1 MAKGPKQDP
10 HAKREAEKYDQPI
23 PSREFILEFLEQ
35 AEGPLNRNELTK
47 ALQLKDYQDVEAL
60 RRRLKAMER
69 DGQLMRN
76 RKGAYGLVDKMDLI
90 RGRVQAHRDGFGFVV
105 PLEGGED
112 LYLNSRQ
119 MNTVFDGDEVI
130 CRSAG
135 FDRRGKQEG
144 TIVEVIGRNTQ
155 QLVGRLFDENGVVFV
170 APDNARINHDII
182 IPREAVGNAQVEQ
195 YVMVEITS
203 QPGWRNPPTGRVVEV
218 LGEHMAPGMEID
230 VAIRAHNI
238 PHVWPEEAVREAQ
251 ALASEPTEEDKL
263 HRVDLRKLPFVTIDG
278 EDARDFDDA
287 VYCKG
292 KLTGGWRLWVAI
304 ADVSHYV
311 QVGSALDQ
319 EATLRGNSVY
329 FPERVVPMLP
339 EALSNGLCSLKP
351 EVDRLCMVCEMTIS
365 SKGKLSGYKFF
376 EGVMHSHARLT
387 YNKVGAILDK
397 GHADSKA
404 LRKEYK
410 KVVPDLEQLH
420 RLYKALRKARSIR
433 GAIDF
438 ETTET
443 RIVFGEDRKI
453 ENIVPVLRNDAHK
466 LIEECMLAANV
477 AAAKFL
483 ERHQL
488 PALYRVHEGP
498 TEEKLETLRKFLGE
512 LALDLGGGD
521 KPGPDDYQRLL
532 AGLNDRPDAHIIQ
545 TMMLRSLRQAVY
557 QPENLGHFGLHYK
570 AYGHFTSPIRRYPDL
585 LMHRAIRH
593 IVRSDV
599 ASTKVERVKG
609 AGTLAKKAIYP
620 YDMGD
625 MLVMGEQSSMT
636 ERRADDATRDVVA
649 WLKCEYLEDRVGDT
663 FEGVIS
669 AVTGFGLFVELVDV
683 YVEGLVHVSA
693 LDSDYY
699 HFDAV
704 KQRLLGERTGTSFQ
718 LGDNVSVRVMRVS
731 LDDKKID
738 LELVEGSSRA
748 KRRKARSG
756 PAGKGGG
763 SNSDTGSD
771 SRPPKKKGGKK
782 PAKTGGKKSG
792 AGKGGAKGSGR
803 KPSGGK
809 SSSGKKSGAKSG
821 NADGGTGKSVRKR
834 KR

>member
-1 MAKGPKQDP
+1 MAKSPSDKDP
-10 HAKREAEKYDQPI
+10 HADREAQNYEQPI
-23 PSREFILEFLEQ
+23 PSREFIMDFLEQ
-35 AEGPLNRNELTK
+35 AEGPLNRNQLTK
-47 ALQLKDYQDVEAL
+47 ALELKDYQDVEAL

-76 RKGAYGLVDKMDLI
+76 RKGAYGLVAKMDLV
-90 RGRVQAHRDGFGFVV
+90 RGRVSAHRDGYGFLM
-105 PLEGGED
+105 PQEGGDD

-119 MNTVFDGDEVI
+119 MSTVFDGDEVI

-135 FDRRGKQEG
+135 YDHRGKLEG
-144 TIVEVIGRNTQ
+144 VIVEVINRNTQ

-182 IPREAVGNAQVEQ
+182 IPREAVGDAAVEQ

-203 QPGWRNPPTGRVVEV
+203 QPGWRKPPTGRVVEV

-230 VAIRAHNI
+230 VAIRTHNI
-238 PHVWPEEAVREAQ
+238 PHVWPEEVERESQ
-251 ALASEPTEEDKL
+251 ALASEPLEEDKV
-263 HRVDLRKLPFVTIDG
+263 HRVDLRDLPFVTIDG

-287 VYCKG
+287 VYCEAK
-292 KLTGGWRLWVAI
+292 KSGGWRLWVAI

-365 SKGKLSGYKFF
+365 AAGKLTGYKFF

-387 YNKVGAILDK
+387 YNKVGAILDPQNP
-397 GHADSKA
+397 DSKP
-404 LRKEYK
+404 LRIEYK
-410 KVVPDLEQLH
+410 KVVKDLEELH
-420 RLYKALRKARSIR
+420 ALYKVLRVARSQR

-443 RIVFGEDRKI
+443 RMVFGAERKI
-453 ENIVPVLRNDAHK
+453 DQIIPVVRNDAHK

-483 ERHQL
+483 EKHNV
-488 PALYRVHEGP
+488 PALFRVHEGP
-498 TEEKLETLRKFLGE
+498 TEEKLEALRKFLGE
-512 LALDLGGGD
+512 LALDLSGGN
-521 KPGPDDYQRLL
+521 KPGPDDYQVLL
-532 AGLNDRPDAHIIQ
+532 SQLDGRPDAHIIQ

-557 QPENLGHFGLHYK
+557 QPENLGHFGLNYD

-585 LMHRAIRH
+585 LVHRAIRH
-593 IVRSDV
+593 IVRSNMDSKQVKRVEGADV
-599 ASTKVERVKG
+599 
-609 AGTLAKKAIYP
+609 LAKKTIYP
-620 YDMGD
+620 YEMPDL
-625 MLVMGEQSSMT
+625 LVLGEQCSMT
-636 ERRADDATRDVVA
+636 ERRADDATREVVA
-649 WLKCEYLEDRVGDT
+649 WLKCEYLQDRVGDT

-669 AVTGFGLFVELVDV
+669 AVTGFGLFVDLVDV

-693 LDSDYY
+693 LASDYY
-699 HFDAV
+699 HFDPI
-704 KQRLLGERTGTSFQ
+704 KQRLIGERTGTSFQ
-718 LGDNVSVRVMRVS
+718 LGDSVKVQVARVS

-748 KRRKARSG
+748 KRRAEKSGKPVKKGDKRPVIKKKKDDKKAV
-756 PAGKGGG
+756 
-763 SNSDTGSD
+763 
-771 SRPPKKKGGKK
+771 KKGGKK
-782 PAKTGGKKSG
+782 AAPKSS
-792 AGKGGAKGSGR
+792 AGKG
-803 KPSGGK
+803 
-809 SSSGKKSGAKSG
+809 
-821 NADGGTGKSVRKR
+821 VRKR
-834 KR
+834 KRK

>member
-1 MAKGPKQDP
+1 MAKRLTDKDP
-10 HAKREAEKYDQPI
+10 HADREAQNYEQPI
-23 PSREFILEFLEQ
+23 PSREFIMEFLGQ
-35 AEGPLNRNELTK
+35 AEGPLNRNQLTK
-47 ALQLKDYQDVEAL
+47 ALELKEYQDVEAL

-76 RKGAYGLVDKMDLI
+76 RKGAYGLVDKMDLV
-90 RGRVQAHRDGFGFVV
+90 RGRVSAHRDGYGFLL
-105 PLEGGED
+105 PQEGGDD

-119 MNTVFDGDEVI
+119 MSTVFDGDEVI

-135 FDRRGKQEG
+135 YDHRGKKEG
-144 TIVEVIGRNTQ
+144 VIVEVINRNTR
-155 QLVGRLFDENGVVFV
+155 QLVGRLFDENGVTFV

-182 IPREAVGNAQVEQ
+182 IPREAVGDAEAEQ
-195 YVMVEITS
+195 YVMVEVTN
-203 QPGWRNPPTGRVVEV
+203 QPGWRKPPTGRVVEV

-238 PHVWPEEAVREAQ
+238 PHVWPEEAEREAL
-251 ALASEPTEEDKL
+251 ALSAEPLEEDKL

-287 VYCKG
+287 VYCESR
-292 KLTGGWRLWVAI
+292 LLGGWTLWVAI

-365 SKGKLSGYKFF
+365 KAGLVSDYKFF

-387 YNKVGAILDK
+387 YNKVGSMLDK
-397 GHADSKA
+397 ADEEYKP

-410 KVVPDLEQLH
+410 HVLKDIEQLH
-420 RLYKALRKARSIR
+420 KLYKTLRKARSKR

-443 RIVFGEDRKI
+443 RIVFGKDRKI
-453 ENIVPVLRNDAHK
+453 ADIVPVVRNDAHK
-466 LIEECMLAANV
+466 MIEECMLAANV

-483 ERHQL
+483 EGHKV

-498 TEEKLETLRKFLGE
+498 TEEKLESLRKFLGE

-521 KPGPDDYQRLL
+521 KPTPDDYQRLL
-532 AGLNDRPDAHIIQ
+532 SQLGDRPDAHIIQ
-545 TMMLRSLRQAVY
+545 TMLLRSLRQAVY
-557 QPENLGHFGLHYK
+557 QPENLGHFGLNYD

-585 LMHRAIRH
+585 LVHRAIRH
-593 IVRSDV
+593 VVRSEMKTGQV
-599 ASTKVERVKG
+599 TRVKG
-609 AGTLAKKAIYP
+609 ADVLAKKKIYP
-620 YDMGD
+620 YGTPEL
-625 MLVMGEQSSMT
+625 LVMGEQCSMS

-649 WLKCEYLEDRVGDT
+649 WLKCEYLQDRVGDN

-669 AVTGFGLFVELVDV
+669 AVTGFGLFVELVSV

-699 HFDAV
+699 HFDAA
-704 KQRLLGERTGTSFQ
+704 KQRLVGERSGTSFQ
-718 LGDNVSVRVMRVS
+718 LGDKVIVQVARVS

-738 LELVEGSSRA
+738 LELVEGSTRA
-748 KRRKARSG
+748 KRRSARSAK
-756 PAGKGGG
+756 PLKGK
-763 SNSDTGSD
+763 D
-771 SRPPKKKGGKK
+771 KK
-782 PAKTGGKKSG
+782 PATKKKADKKTTTKAGPGRSGKAG
-792 AGKGGAKGSGR
+792 AGKG
-803 KPSGGK
+803 
-809 SSSGKKSGAKSG
+809 
-821 NADGGTGKSVRKR
+821 VRKR
-834 KR
+834 IRKEK

>member
-1 MAKGPKQDP
+1 MANSPTNQDP
-10 HAKREAEKYDQPI
+10 HADREAKKYDQPI
-23 PSREFILEFLEQ
+23 PSREFILDFLEK
-35 AEGPLNRNELTK
+35 ADGPLNRNQLTK
-47 ALQLKDYQDVEAL
+47 ALELKDYQDVEAL

-76 RKGAYGLVDKMDLI
+76 RKGAYGLVEKMDLVK
-90 RGRVQAHRDGFGFVV
+90 GRVSAHRDGYGFVI
-105 PLEGGED
+105 PDEGGDD

-119 MNTVFDGDEVI
+119 MSTVFDGDDVI
-130 CRSAG
+130 CRNAG
-135 FDRRGKQEG
+135 TGQRGKQEG
-144 TIVEVIGRNTQ
+144 VIVEVLIRNTR

-182 IPREAVGNAQVEQ
+182 IPREAIGAAEVEQ
-195 YVMVEITS
+195 YVMVEITG
-203 QPGWRNPPTGRVVEV
+203 QPGWRSPPTGRVVEV

-238 PHVWPEEAVREAQ
+238 PHAWPEEAEREAL
-251 ALASEPTEEDKL
+251 ALSAEPLEEDKL
-263 HRVDLRKLPFVTIDG
+263 NRVDLRNLAFVTIDG

-287 VYCKG
+287 VYCES
-292 KLTGGWRLWVAI
+292 KLLGGWTLWVAI

-311 QVGSALDQ
+311 KVGSALDQ

-365 SKGKLSGYKFF
+365 KTGQVSAYKFF

-387 YNKVGAILDK
+387 YNKVGAMLDK
-397 GHADSKA
+397 QHEEYKS

-410 KVVPDLEQLH
+410 PVLKDIEQLH
-420 RLYKALRKARSIR
+420 KLYKVLRKARSKR

-443 RIVFGEDRKI
+443 RIVFGKDRKI
-453 ENIVPVLRNDAHK
+453 EEIVPVVRNDAHK
-466 LIEECMLAANV
+466 MIEECMLAANV

-483 ERHQL
+483 EGHDV

-498 TEEKLETLRKFLGE
+498 TEEKLESLRKFLGE
-512 LALDLGGGD
+512 LALDLSGGD

-532 AGLNDRPDAHIIQ
+532 SQLGDRPDAHIIQ

-557 QPENLGHFGLHYK
+557 QPENLGHFGLNYE

-585 LMHRAIRH
+585 LVHRALRH
-593 IVRSDV
+593 VVRSDIK
-599 ASTKVERVKG
+599 TKQVTRIKG
-609 AGTLAKKAIYP
+609 ADVLAKKNIYP
-620 YDMGD
+620 YGMPEL
-625 MLVMGEQSSMT
+625 LVFGEQCSMS

-649 WLKCEYLEDRVGDT
+649 WLKCEYLQDRVGDD

-669 AVTGFGLFVELVDV
+669 AVTGFGLFVELVGV

-693 LDSDYY
+693 LDTDYY
-699 HFDAV
+699 HFDQT
-704 KQRLLGERTGTSFQ
+704 KQRLVGERSGNSFQ
-718 LGDNVSVRVMRVS
+718 LGDKVTVKVARVS

-748 KRRKARSG
+748 KRRSEKSGKAL
-756 PAGKGGG
+756 KG
-763 SNSDTGSD
+763 D
-771 SRPPKKKGGKK
+771 SKKKSDNKK
-782 PAKTGGKKSG
+782 PANKRKKPATGSRKEAKAKPLKSKSSKPKTSAPKAAAGVKAG
-792 AGKGGAKGSGR
+792 AG
-803 KPSGGK
+803 
-809 SSSGKKSGAKSG
+809 
-821 NADGGTGKSVRKR
+821 VRKR
-834 KR
+834 KKT